1 MRTSQHLVT
10 LRTIALAF
18 AVVLSPAFMQI
29 DGGSCHGDTTLAAL
43 EFRPFRMPGM
53 ELPEDIIQ
61 FEPDVLLYEVE
72 LPVTVTQAML
82 VLEASDP
89 TADLAVQCYDD
100 EGFVEGHQ
108 INETLGWTVIDLPEG
123 NSRVKVFVRPSG
135 GDEGCYIIRI
145 TRELVP

>member
-1 MRTSQHLVT
+1 MRHSQHLVT

-29 DGGSCHGDTTLAAL
+29 DGGSCQGDTTLAAL

-72 LPVTVTQAML
+72 LPAYVTQAML
-82 VLEASDP
+82 VLEATDP
-89 TADLAVQCYDD
+89 TADLAVQCYSDD
-100 EGFVEGHQ
+100 GFVAGHQ
-108 INETLGWTVIDLPEG
+108 IDEVLGWTVIDLPEG

-135 GDEGCYIIRI
+135 GGEGCYIIRI
-145 TRELVP
+145 TREMAP

>member
-1 MRTSQHLVT
+1 MRHSQHLVT

-29 DGGSCHGDTTLAAL
+29 DGGSCQGDTTLAAL

-53 ELPEDIIQ
+53 DLPEDVIQ
-61 FEPDVLLYEVE
+61 FEPQELLYEVK
-72 LPVTVTQAML
+72 LPAYVTQAML

-89 TADLAVQCYDD
+89 TADLAVQCYTD

-108 INETLGWTVIDLPEG
+108 INEVLGWTVVDLPEG

-135 GDEGCYIIRI
+135 GGEGCYIIRI
-145 TRELVP
+145 TRDLTP